1 VLTHSLTLAAR
12 GLAKHKLDAAAG
24 IVGLAL
30 GLACFL
36 GAYVFTDYVASADR
50 GFPHAERIYAMYESI
65 DVQAMS
71 LTVPLS
77 PGAPY
82 LLADAL
88 RADFPELEA
97 VARSRTEKRAVV
109 TVGADSTFRK
119 LRYVEPEFLDIFE
132 LPFIAG
138 SARDALARS
147 RSAVLTQATAAAL
160 FGGTG
165 ADAVGRSIHLNGI
178 GDVEVAGVVAAL
190 PEPSLFGRSIGTEDP
205 VELFVVT
212 HVAEDFE
219 GEGGQG
225 LPNDAPE
232 ALQWFFGPGGDTYV
246 LFPEH
251 GLTAAQLNARMPAFA
266 AKHVVLDDAKIA
278 FEARPISDV
287 FKDNMDDVFV
297 FSDLSMTPLLLALG
311 GLVLAIACVNY
322 VSLATARS
330 LVKAKEVG
338 LRKVLGA
345 RRGHVLGLYLAESVL
360 AAALA
365 MPLAL
370 LALQLGIVALDKA
383 TGLRLEAPWDAGLSF
398 WAFVAGLTLATGA
411 VSAAYPALVLS
422 HVKPI
427 AALKAGAVRAGP
439 KPLRTILIGVQF
451 AAASFLLIG
460 VLVVIGQNAELKRS
474 AFAAGSDPL
483 IVIPIRLADA
493 GIAPDEF
500 RARLMKSP
508 YVVAVTGAGV
518 PPWEPQA
525 GGSGYTRTAGDL
537 STVRFMQE
545 QTISFGYFDALGTRL
560 LAGRTFSPDRNDD
573 DPKTRRKIVI
583 DRVTAEQFGWSR
595 PEDAIGQTLYG
606 ASSTLFGG
614 DYSPVDIIGVVEH
627 APPRLLGWGMRA
639 FIYSLDRSGISFPI
653 IRISS
658 ANVPSALAAIDEVW
672 RSLAPSYPLK
682 REFADERFERSY
694 RMFEYASRA
703 FMALAGIAF
712 LIAVTGL
719 VSLTLFVS
727 ARRRHEMGVRKVL
740 GASSGQLLRS
750 LAADY
755 LRPVLVANL
764 VAWPLAYLAAQTYV
778 SLFIHPLRLTPV
790 PFLLSCGITL
800 LIAAAVVGRQAF
812 RSARVVPADVL
823 RYE

>member
-12 GLAKHKLDAAAG
+12 GLVKHKLDAVAG
-24 IVGLAL
+24 IVGLVL

-36 GAYVFTDYVASADR
+36 GAYVFADYVAGADR
-50 GFPHAERIYAMYESI
+50 KFPHAERIYAMYESM
-65 DVQAMS
+65 DVRAMNLS
-71 LTVPLS
+71 VPLS
-77 PGAPY
+77 PGAPS

-88 RADFPELEA
+88 RSDFPELEA
-97 VARSRTEKRAVV
+97 VARSRTEARAVV

-119 LRYVEPEFLDIFE
+119 VRFVEPEFLEIFA

-138 SARDALARS
+138 SARDALTHS
-147 RSAVLTQATAAAL
+147 RSAVLTQAAAASL
-160 FGGTG
+160 FGGIG
-165 ADAVGRSIHLNGI
+165 ADVVGRSINLNGI
-178 GDVEVAGVVAAL
+178 GDVEVVGVISAL
-190 PEPSLFGRSIGTEDP
+190 PEPSLFGRSIGADDP

-212 HVAEDFE
+212 RVAEDF
-219 GEGGQG
+219 GGSGQG
-225 LPNDAPE
+225 LPNDLPE
-232 ALQWFFGPGGDTYV
+232 ALQWFFGPSGDTYV

-251 GLTAAQLNARMPAFA
+251 GLTAEKLNARMPTFA
-266 AKHVVLDDAKIA
+266 AKHAVLDDAEIA
-278 FEARPISDV
+278 FEARPISAV
-287 FKDNMDDVFV
+287 FKDNMDDVFG

-345 RRGHVLGLYLAESVL
+345 RRGHVIGLYLAESVL

-383 TGLRLEAPWDAGLSF
+383 TGLHLHAPRGADFSF
-398 WAFVAGLTLATGA
+398 WGFVAGLTLATGA
-411 VSAAYPALVLS
+411 VSAAYPAFALS

-427 AALKAGAVRAGP
+427 AALKAGAVRPGP
-439 KPLRTILIGVQF
+439 KPFRTILIGVQF

-460 VLVVIGQNAELKRS
+460 VLVVAGQNAELRRS
-474 AFAAGSDPL
+474 AFTAESDPL

-493 GIAPDEF
+493 GIAPEEF
-500 RARLMKSP
+500 RARLMNSP
-508 YVVAVTGAGV
+508 YIAAVTGAGV

-560 LAGRTFSPDRNDD
+560 LAGRTFSPGRNDE
-573 DPKTRRKIVI
+573 DPKTRGRIVI
-583 DRVTAEQFGWSR
+583 DRVAAEQFGWRR

-606 ASSTLFGG
+606 ASSTLFGR

-627 APPRLLGWGMRA
+627 APPRVLGWGMRA
-639 FIYSLDRSGISFPI
+639 FIYHPDRSGISFPI
-653 IRISS
+653 IQISS
-658 ANVPSALAAIDEVW
+658 ANVPAALAAIDEAW
-672 RSLAPSYPLK
+672 RTLAPSYPLK

-750 LAADY
+750 LVTDY

-764 VAWPLAYLAAQTYV
+764 VAWPLGYLSAQMYV
-778 SLFIHPLRLTPV
+778 SLFIHPLRLTPA